1 MEKFRAGK
9 IPSGQQVLHPVA
21 SLAEIRRRNGGGPG
35 SGVHSARPENT
46 AELHGIQVN
55 PARTGIAE

>member
-9 IPSGQQVLHPVA
+9 IPSGQQVSHPAA
-21 SLAEIRRRNGGGPG
+21 SVQKSSSERGCGPG
-35 SGVHSARPENT
+35 SGVHSARNT